1 MTNPQTVLH
10 AWASLPPEVRDLA
23 APIRT
28 EEQYREALATFE
40 AVWNEV
46 GGQVD
51 HPLGSLFELLRDRIT
66 AYEDRE
72 HPVRPAPAHRVLAFL
87 MAQRGMTQIEL
98 AEVLGIT
105 QGNVSRLL
113 SGKTALS
120 VEAVRKLAA
129 YFHVSPE
136 VFLSGA

>member
-1 MTNPQTVLH
+1 MTDARTVLH
-10 AWASLPPEVRDLA
+10 AWANLPPEVRDLA

-28 EEQYREALATFE
+28 EEQYKDALATFE

-46 GGQVD
+46 GGQEG

-66 AYEDRE
+66 AYEERE
-72 HPVRPAPAHRVLAFL
+72 YPVRPAPPHRVLAFL
-87 MAQRGMTQIEL
+87 MEQRDMTQTEL

-120 VEAVRKLAA
+120 VEAVRRLAA
-129 YFHVSPE
+129 HFHVSPE
-136 VFLSGA
+136 VFLG